1 MANVK
6 FYLKEKNSIKD
17 TLILL
22 ALNYNNQRF
31 KYSTKISI
39 SPKHWDSKTFKVK
52 SQVSH
57 SLKLNTQI
65 RKTED
70 AILEIYHTIK
80 TNGGVIN
87 NSVLKERL
95 DIQLNRQEKQD
106 FFSYMSL
113 YIEQKHELQKTTKRD
128 YLQTYNTL
136 KQFENSTGYLVSFE
150 SINLDFYH
158 RFKDYM
164 LKSLN
169 HSINTFGKR
178 IKTIKS
184 IMNYAT
190 EIGVNNNLEFNKKSF
205 KVLDEKVQHA
215 YLKSEELDRLIEL
228 KLSGMLEK
236 TRDTFLLMVYFG
248 MRHSDYLKINRNNIT
263 NGVIYFRD
271 DKTKGNLSIPIH
283 PDAMP
288 IIEKWNYI
296 LPKISNPQINKHI
309 KTICKLAEI
318 NEVIT
323 LNGITKEKY
332 KFICSHTARRTLST
346 IGYLSNVHPRVLK
359 NITGHSSEKTFMT
372 YVQKDREVEL
382 KHMLEIFPQN
392 KLKKVV

>member
-1 MANVK
+1 MANIK
-6 FYLKEKNSIKD
+6 FYLKDKNSIKD

-22 ALNYNNQRF
+22 ALNYKNQRF

-39 SPKHWDSKTFKVK
+39 NSKQWDSKTFRVK
-52 SQVSH
+52 KQVSH

-65 RKTED
+65 KRIEES
-70 AILEIYHTIK
+70 ILEIYHTIK

-106 FFSYMSL
+106 FFSYMNL

-158 RFKDYM
+158 RLKDYM

-190 EIGVNNNLEFNKKSF
+190 EMGVNKNLEYQKKSF
-205 KVLDEKVQHA
+205 KVLSKKTKRVYLTIDE
-215 YLKSEELDRLIEL
+215 IN
-228 KLSGMLEK
+228 KLQNLNLNGIYEI
-236 TRDTFLLMVYFG
+236 TNDAFLLMCYLG
-248 MRHSDYLKINRNNIT
+248 LRYSDYKNINRNNISDEYLDITMHKT
-263 NGVIYFRD
+263 NEEV
-271 DKTKGNLSIPIH
+271 SIPIH
-283 PDAMP
+283 PNALE
-288 IIEKWNYI
+288 IIKKYNYF
-296 LPKISNPQINKHI
+296 LPKITNSELNKNI
-309 KTICKLAEI
+309 KKVCRYAEI
-318 NEVIT
+318 DELVIDRENT
-323 LNGITKEKY
+323 FYKY
-332 KFICSHTARRTLST
+332 ELIICHTARRSFATN
-346 IGYLSNVHPRVLK
+346 GYISDVPIRDLMR
-359 NITGHSSEKTFMT
+359 ITGHKKETTFLN
-372 YVQKDREVEL
+372 YVQVKREVKL
-382 KHMLEIFPQN
+382 SRILEIYPTE
-392 KLKKVV
+392 LKKVI